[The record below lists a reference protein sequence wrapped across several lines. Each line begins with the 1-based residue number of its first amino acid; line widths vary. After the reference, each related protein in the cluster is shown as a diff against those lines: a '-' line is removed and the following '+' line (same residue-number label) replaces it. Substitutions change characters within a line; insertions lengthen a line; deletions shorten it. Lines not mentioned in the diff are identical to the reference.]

1 MFKINVDGND
11 ISIKLIQHHF
21 IEATYEEYIL
31 FHDTSLETELYQLPD
46 ELTKVGALEN
56 LYRLARG
63 TNQVEQIPVN
73 PEWFTNTGQKISG
86 SHYVTQI
93 VVCQKREIY
102 YDSDSFEYVPFD
114 VQLIRSTQ
122 EQLYEKEVA
131 YKNARTQPWLKKY
144 GYRLK
149 TMRSSAREMLYNFTS
164 YLCSRFARLKELF

>member
-21 IEATYEEYIL
+21 IEATYEELIL
-31 FHDTSLETELYQLPD
+31 FHDTNLETELYQLPD

-73 PEWFTNTGQKISG
+73 PEWFTNTGQKICG

-131 YKNARTQPWLKKY
+131 YRNARALSMALEITHVSNSHFTTRARALLVQLYLNLKKI
-144 GYRLK
+144 
-149 TMRSSAREMLYNFTS
+149 
-164 YLCSRFARLKELF
+164 SRA

>member
-31 FHDTSLETELYQLPD
+31 FHDTNLETELYQLPD
-46 ELTKVGALEN
+46 ELTEMGALEK
-56 LYRLARG
+56 LFRLARG
-63 TNQVEQIPVN
+63 TNQVEQIPVC
-73 PEWFTNTGQKISG
+73 PERFTNMGQKICG
-86 SHYVTQI
+86 SHYFAQI

-114 VQLIRSTQ
+114 VQRIRSTQ

-131 YKNARTQPWLKKY
+131 YRNAH
-144 GYRLK
+144 
-149 TMRSSAREMLYNFTS
+149 AVNNVV
-164 YLCSRFARLKELF
+164 YLEK

>member
-21 IEATYEEYIL
+21 IEATYEELIL
-31 FHDTSLETELYQLPD
+31 FHDTNLETELYQLPD

-131 YKNARTQPWLKKY
+131 YRNARALSMALEITHVSNSHFTTRARALLVQLYLNLKKI
-144 GYRLK
+144 
-149 TMRSSAREMLYNFTS
+149 
-164 YLCSRFARLKELF
+164 SRA

>member
-21 IEATYEEYIL
+21 IEATYEEFIL
-31 FHDTSLETELYQLPD
+31 FHDTNLETELYQLPD

-63 TNQVEQIPVN
+63 TNQVDQIPVN
-73 PEWFTNTGQKISG
+73 LEWFTDTGQKISG
-86 SHYVTQI
+86 SHYVAQI
-93 VVCQKREIY
+93 IVCQKREIY

-114 VQLIRSTQ
+114 VQCIRSTQ

-131 YKNARTQPWLKKY
+131 YRNARA
-144 GYRLK
+144 YR
-149 TMRSSAREMLYNFTS
+149 
-164 YLCSRFARLKELF
+164 

>member
-1 MFKINVDGND
+1 MFKINIDGKD

-31 FHDTSLETELYQLPD
+31 FHDTNLETELYQLPD
-46 ELTKVGALEN
+46 ELTEVGALEN

-73 PEWFTNTGQKISG
+73 LECFTNTGQKISG
-86 SHYVTQI
+86 SHYVAQI
-93 VVCQKREIY
+93 IVCQKREIY

-114 VQLIRSTQ
+114 VQRIRSTQ

-131 YKNARTQPWLKKY
+131 YRNAHA
-144 GYRLK
+144 YR
-149 TMRSSAREMLYNFTS
+149 
-164 YLCSRFARLKELF
+164 

>member
-1 MFKINVDGND
+1 VDLLFKINVDGND

-21 IEATYEEYIL
+21 IEATYEELIL
-31 FHDTSLETELYQLPD
+31 FHDTNLETELYQLPD
-46 ELTKVGALEN
+46 ELTEVGALEN

-131 YKNARTQPWLKKY
+131 YRNARALGMALEITHVSNSHFITRARALLVQFYLNLKKIWVE
-144 GYRLK
+144 K
-149 TMRSSAREMLYNFTS
+149 
-164 YLCSRFARLKELF
+164 